1 MEDILGGG
9 APTDDD
15 VCYETTEA
23 LAEPLLAC
31 YWSLWECGSG
41 IVAEGTPCT
50 PFMPE
55 SATQNRFRARM
66 HSGPVPSQFIVLYG
80 LLKATMVTSAPYKAF
95 CTSHSARCAER
106 CAHI

>member
-15 VCYETTEA
+15 VCYETTES

-41 IVAEGTPCT
+41 IVAEGAPCT
-50 PFMPE
+50 PH
-55 SATQNRFRARM
+55 A
-66 HSGPVPSQFIVLYG
+66 
-80 LLKATMVTSAPYKAF
+80 
-95 CTSHSARCAER
+95 
-106 CAHI
+106 